1 MPDLR
6 LISADF
12 LKLRRRRG
20 MLSLTLL
27 GTLGVVA
34 LVFAITGIQHAT
46 NPAKYGPA
54 GGLATYRDAIGV
66 VGLLALIAG
75 VIVGGTAG
83 TQDLESGVFRDLVA
97 TGRSRTALF
106 LSRVAGALAV
116 VLPILGVT
124 AFATAAGSILL
135 KDTAAAPQAGD
146 LIAGTAL
153 VLAAGALSTAVA
165 VGVSAVVGSRGPV
178 IGILLAFFIGITPL
192 LEAIGFL
199 GDARQLLPGVA
210 INRIG
215 DLDGV
220 PGMPVALGSAIAVV
234 VGWIAVSL
242 AAGAWRTRTREI

>member
-34 LVFAITGIQHAT
+34 LVFTVLAIQHAA

-54 GGLATYRDAIGV
+54 GGLENYRGAIET

-83 TQDLESGVFRDLVA
+83 TQDIESGVFRDLAA

-106 LSRVAGALAV
+106 LSRAAGALAM
-116 VLPILGVT
+116 VLPIVLVT
-124 AFATAAGSILL
+124 AIATAAGSIALRADL
-135 KDTAAAPQAGD
+135 AAPDAGT

-178 IGILLAFFIGITPL
+178 IGILLAFFLGISPL
-192 LEAIGFL
+192 LEVIGFL
-199 GDARQLLPGVA
+199 GDTRQLVPDVA
-210 INRIG
+210 IHRIG
-215 DLDGV
+215 DLST
-220 PGMPVALGSAIAVV
+220 PAGMHVALGIAIAVV
-234 VGWIAVSL
+234 LGWIAVSL
-242 AAGAWRTRTREI
+242 AAGAWRSKTREI

>member
-199 GDARQLLPGVA
+199 GDARQLLPAVA

-220 PGMPVALGSAIAVV
+220 PGMPVALGTAIAVV
-234 VGWIAVSL
+234 VGWIALSL

>member
-1 MPDLR
+1 MSDLR

-34 LVFAITGIQHAT
+34 LVFTVTGIQHAT
-46 NPAKYGPA
+46 NPARYGPA
-54 GGLATYRDAIGV
+54 GGLDSYRDAIGV
-66 VGLLALIAG
+66 VGLLALVAG

-83 TQDLESGVFRDLVA
+83 TQDVESGVFRDLAA
-97 TGRSRTALF
+97 TGRSRIALF
-106 LSRVAGALAV
+106 LSRVAGGLAV

-124 AFATAAGSILL
+124 AIATAVASIAL
-135 KDTAAAPQAGD
+135 KDGAAAPD
-146 LIAGTAL
+146 TSTVIAGTAL

-178 IGILLAFFIGITPL
+178 IGILLAFFVGISPL
-192 LEAIGFL
+192 LQAIGFL
-199 GDARQLLPGVA
+199 GDTRQLLPEVA

-215 DLDGV
+215 NLSTP
-220 PGMPVALGSAIAVV
+220 PGMHVGLGTAVAVV
-234 VGWIAVSL
+234 LGWIAASL

>member
-6 LISADF
+6 LISADV

-46 NPAKYGPA
+46 NPARYGPA

-116 VLPILGVT
+116 VLPILGAT

-135 KDTAAAPQAGD
+135 KDTAAAPQAAD

-165 VGVSAVVGSRGPV
+165 VGVSAAVGSRGPV
-178 IGILLAFFIGITPL
+178 IGILLAFFLGITPL
-192 LEAIGFL
+192 LQAIGFL
-199 GDARQLLPGVA
+199 GDARQLLPEVA
-210 INRIG
+210 IHRIG
-215 DLDGV
+215 ELDGV
-220 PGMPVALGSAIAVV
+220 PGMHVALGSAIAVV

-242 AAGAWRTRTREI
+242 VAGAWRTRTREI

>member
-34 LVFAITGIQHAT
+34 LVYTITGIQHAT

-66 VGLLALIAG
+66 VGLLALVAG

-97 TGRSRTALF
+97 TGRSRTSLF

-116 VLPILGVT
+116 VLPILGIT
-124 AFATAAGSILL
+124 AVATAAGAILL
-135 KDTAAAPQAGD
+135 KDTTAAPHTGA

-153 VLAAGALSTAVA
+153 VLAAGTLSTAVA
-165 VGVSAVVGSRGPV
+165 VGVSALAGSRGPV
-178 IGILLAFFIGITPL
+178 IGVLLAFFIGISPL
-192 LEAIGFL
+192 LQAIGFL
-199 GDARQLLPGVA
+199 GDARQLLPALA

-215 DLDGV
+215 DLDAP
-220 PGMPVALGSAIAVV
+220 PGMHVALGTAIAVV
-234 VGWIAVSL
+234 LGWIAITL